1 MPNNAPMFNET
12 RYKNMTDITIKKQSG
27 DVTLHSVHWSY
38 IGTELECQYQEFLHA
53 NGYNETQYPRNEWK
67 EDFIDE

>member
-1 MPNNAPMFNET
+1 MA
-12 RYKNMTDITIKKQSG
+12 DITIKKHSG
-27 DVTLHSVHWSY
+27 DLHCILRGWDLSDNVHWAY

-67 EDFIDE
+67 EDFINE